1 MRPIAIT
8 AQGVEAVSEPIVSS
22 PPTIC
27 SKETAA
33 LFGSQHGKN
42 VGVSKVFQSGS
53 LAMQSGSELPLCLA
67 SSSPQCWEDFWES
80 NIF

>member
-8 AQGVEAVSEPIVSS
+8 ARGVAGVSEPIGNL

-33 LFGSQHGKN
+33 LFGSQLGRN
-42 VGVSKVFQSGS
+42 VGVSKLSQSDS
-53 LAMQSGSELPLCLA
+53 PETQSGSESPPCSA
-67 SSSPQCWEDFWES
+67 SSSPQCWEDFS
-80 NIF
+80 RSSIF